1 MDKSKMAKIIYDF
14 VKEQYGVSFV
24 EFENLFREN
33 GFDYKGNLMILMR
46 ELNIVLWLNW
56 NQDAVDVI
64 NEVINMGGAFTWT
77 SPVIYY
83 CDGGVPDLPVAKS
96 MRGYKKVL
104 HWLPVVMNIEK

>member
-1 MDKSKMAKIIYDF
+1 
-14 VKEQYGVSFV
+14 
-24 EFENLFREN
+24 
-33 GFDYKGNLMILMR
+33 
-46 ELNIVLWLNW
+46 
-56 NQDAVDVI
+56 
-64 NEVINMGGAFTWT
+64 MGGAFTWT